1 MYRTPF
7 SLLEEDSNDFDTSIT
22 SQGIVIFS
30 KEKAGRATH
39 NKEKHKHIRVVL
51 TIILSEGCYCL
62 IGLF

>member
-7 SLLEEDSNDFDTSIT
+7 SLLEEDSNGFDTSIT

-39 NKEKHKHIRVVL
+39 NKDKHKHIRVFL
-51 TIILSEGCYCL
+51 TIILSEECYCL